1 VVGESPSEDPD
12 AHRGHGNAQVG
23 EGLSCSRLDVR
34 QYRPQ
39 AICGPTGRGLKSGRR
54 TPSNDSYLASYPDR
68 PAAQPGQELSVVS
81 GSFSRFEQVKPA
93 NRAQGIE
100 FVVRLHYDITMK
112 DAVIPQV
119 RVETELRASLD
130 AILRPGETLTDFV
143 EVAVRNA
150 VEYRRVQTAFTARCE
165 ASLAEYERTGVSIPA
180 AQVIAK
186 LESKLAM
193 RRKQLGG

>member
-1 VVGESPSEDPD
+1 MLGF
-12 AHRGHGNAQVG
+12 GHLLPVAG
-23 EGLSCSRLDVR
+23 
-34 QYRPQ
+34 
-39 AICGPTGRGLKSGRR
+39 GRFGARRIGLKGQRR
-54 TPSNDSYLASYPDR
+54 TEV
-68 PAAQPGQELSVVS
+68 EL
-81 GSFSRFEQVKPA
+81 
-93 NRAQGIE
+93 
-100 FVVRLHYDITMK
+100 VVRLHYDSAMK

-150 VEYRRVQTAFTARCE
+150 VEYRRVQTDFASRCD
-165 ASLAEYERTGVSIPA
+165 ASLAEYERTGASIAA

-186 LESKLAM
+186 LESRLAK

>member
-1 VVGESPSEDPD
+1 LNDRDLANGEAPPKLLGLGVFTQARPIPAGNERQLRSVSNRPNRPVRVGVV
-12 AHRGHGNAQVG
+12 
-23 EGLSCSRLDVR
+23 
-34 QYRPQ
+34 
-39 AICGPTGRGLKSGRR
+39 
-54 TPSNDSYLASYPDR
+54 
-68 PAAQPGQELSVVS
+68 EL
-81 GSFSRFEQVKPA
+81 
-93 NRAQGIE
+93 
-100 FVVRLHYDITMK
+100 VVRLHYDAAMK

-130 AILRPGETLTDFV
+130 AVLRPGETLTDFV

-150 VEYRRVQTAFTARCE
+150 VEYRRVQTDFASRCD

-186 LESKLAM
+186 LESKLAK

>member
-1 VVGESPSEDPD
+1 MV
-12 AHRGHGNAQVG
+12 
-23 EGLSCSRLDVR
+23 
-34 QYRPQ
+34 
-39 AICGPTGRGLKSGRR
+39 
-54 TPSNDSYLASYPDR
+54 
-68 PAAQPGQELSVVS
+68 EL
-81 GSFSRFEQVKPA
+81 
-93 NRAQGIE
+93 
-100 FVVRLHYDITMK
+100 VVRLHYDAAMK

-130 AILRPGETLTDFV
+130 AVLRPGETLTDFV

-150 VEYRRVQTAFTARCE
+150 VEYRRVQTDFASRCD

-186 LESKLAM
+186 LESKLAK

>member
-1 VVGESPSEDPD
+1 M
-12 AHRGHGNAQVG
+12 
-23 EGLSCSRLDVR
+23 
-34 QYRPQ
+34 
-39 AICGPTGRGLKSGRR
+39 
-54 TPSNDSYLASYPDR
+54 
-68 PAAQPGQELSVVS
+68 
-81 GSFSRFEQVKPA
+81 
-93 NRAQGIE
+93 
-100 FVVRLHYDITMK
+100 RLHYYMGMK

-130 AILRPGETLTDFV
+130 AVLRPGETLTDFV

-150 VEYRRVQTAFTARCE
+150 VEYRRVQTDFGSRCD

-186 LESKLAM
+186 LESKLAK